1 MATEKLSQ
9 VILSRRAED
18 TTYITL
24 NRPDKLN
31 AFNTEMVEALL
42 DVVNRAYSDGTRV
55 LVLQGQGRNFSAGF
69 DLSGFDEA
77 SEGDLVLR
85 FIRIEQLL
93 QAVYYAPYQTVALAH
108 GKNFGAGVDL
118 ICSCNRRYAA
128 AGSTFRMPGLRFG
141 LVLGTR
147 RFMQRVGV
155 DLAREIL
162 VKSQTFGTDEA
173 LAMHFIQ
180 RAAEQAEWP
189 MLVESAIRDVAPLTQ
204 EAAAALF
211 RVTAL
216 NTEAED
222 LADLVISASQP
233 GLKDRLHRYRSQS

>member
-77 SEGDLVLR
+77 SEGDLMLR